1 MINSKKSYE
10 FTTKLKSKQD
20 HKKGFITSYTL
31 NLYAFITAFFSR
43 IIDTLGAPAIIN
55 FFHFAVIPSAC
66 ITALLTSKNNNKE
79 RIKTTNLV
87 LGALFVLF
95 ITIIVSA
102 IVNQAGMINVILDF
116 MLLAEPFIFLVSI
129 IYIPISEAK
138 FIRLKKLFFRC
149 FWIHLLLVF
158 VQKYILKTD
167 TWAWVGMEGADRIQG
182 AFFISG
188 AGHVVGCSVSLMFSV
203 YYFAQAKKSPMWL
216 RILVVILAMWNII
229 IADGKQVLFAFM
241 LAMVLLFLIKLND
254 ITAVF
259 QYLIG
264 GVILGGILWWCI
276 ANVPAFDAFNTWIRP
291 EIYGADGDAT
301 LLKTS
306 VFRIIPTH
314 YDSILNYFFGLG
326 PGHTVGRLGG
336 WMLPKYADLLEPLG
350 STIHPASKEA
360 WQAVGSSWLG
370 NQSSMFS
377 PLFGWAGIWG
387 DLGFMGLA
395 AYLYLCFTVWQRI
408 CVTDITRFFM
418 LTVFVFG
425 WIFSQMEEPG
435 YMLSVACILG
445 IHYQEYMINKTKSQ
459 YL

>member
-1 MINSKKSYE
+1 MINPEESYE
-10 FTTKLKSKQD
+10 FTTKSKSNKAGN
-20 HKKGFITSYTL
+20 KGFITSSTL
-31 NLYAFITAFFSR
+31 NLYAFTTAFFSR
-43 IIDTLGAPAIIN
+43 IIDTLGAPSIIN
-55 FFHFAVIPSAC
+55 FIHFAVIPLAC
-66 ITALLTSKNNNKE
+66 IITLLTSKHNNKE
-79 RIKTTNLV
+79 RIRTTNLV
-87 LGALFVLF
+87 LGALFLLL

-102 IVNQAGMINVILDF
+102 IVNEAGMINVILDF

-129 IYIPISEAK
+129 IYVPISAAK
-138 FIRLKKLFFRC
+138 FIRLKKWVFRC
-149 FWIHLLLVF
+149 FWIHLSLVF
-158 VQKYILKTD
+158 IQKYILKTD
-167 TWAWVGMEGADRIQG
+167 TWAWLGMEGADRIQG

-188 AGHVVGCSVSLMFSV
+188 AGHVVGCSVSLMFAV

-264 GVILGGILWWCI
+264 GAILGIVLWWCI
-276 ANVPAFDAFNTWIRP
+276 ANVPAFAAFNTWIRP
-291 EIYGADGDAT
+291 EIYGPDGDAT

-395 AYLYLCFTVWQRI
+395 AYLYLCFIVWQRI

-435 YMLSVACILG
+435 YMLSVSYILG
-445 IHYQEYMINKTKSQ
+445 IHYQEHMINKTKSQ
-459 YL
+459 Y